1 MSTEEYSELTVHDTV
16 YKTTLTKNYQ
26 NRKQWVPENLNHVLV
41 YLPGT
46 IVELFVKEGQKVEEG
61 EVLLILEAMKMKNK
75 IAAPKSG
82 TIKKINVELGQSVA
96 KNYLMIELED

>member
-1 MSTEEYSELTVHDTV
+1 MSTEEYSELVVHDTT
-16 YKTTLTKNYQ
+16 YKTTLTTNYK
-26 NRKQWVPENLNHVLV
+26 NRKAWEPENLNNVLV

-46 IVELFVKEGQKVEEG
+46 IVELYVKEGQKVEEG
-61 EVLLILEAMKMKNK
+61 EVIMILEAMKMKNK

-82 TIKKINVELGQSVA
+82 KVKKINVEIGQSVS

>member
-1 MSTEEYSELTVHDTV
+1 MSTEEYSELVVHDTT
-16 YKTTLTKNYQ
+16 YKTTLTKNYM
-26 NRKQWVPENLNHVLV
+26 NRKQWEAENLNHVLV

-75 IAAPKSG
+75 IAAPKAG
-82 TIKKINVELGQSVA
+82 KVKKINVELGQSVS

>member
-1 MSTEEYSELTVHDTV
+1 MSTEEYSDLRVNDTI
-16 YKTTLTKNYQ
+16 YKTTLTTNYK
-26 NRKQWVPENLNHVLV
+26 NRKPWVPKNPMHVLV

-75 IAAPKSG
+75 IAAPKAG
-82 TIKKINVELGQSVA
+82 KIKSINVELGQSVS

>member
-1 MSTEEYSELTVHDTV
+1 MSTEEYSELVVHDTT
-16 YKTTLTKNYQ
+16 YKTTLTKNYA
-26 NRKQWVPENLNHVLV
+26 NRKKWEAKNLNNVLT

-61 EVLLILEAMKMKNK
+61 EVLMILEAMKMKNK
-75 IAAPKSG
+75 IAAPKAG
-82 TIKKINVELGQSVA
+82 KVKKINVELGQSVS